1 MHGNRTLFRMQ
12 LEKERLELE
21 KKREEDRRQK
31 MMEAQKIQQSSS
43 IEVPKGQPV
52 PQVTVEVPPKVLEV
66 RGNCSLSRDAV
77 LSRSLV
83 TCVNS
88 SSQVQSQLQHPTNFH
103 LESVRKNQLHQFL
116 NSHGAPVPPHSAPA
130 HNHFNASGSPSAMRH
145 MPGMTSYSMQKDP
158 LLSGRR
164 ILVIIS
170 NQQNDLFSQLF
181 PLAGLTHSPI
191 QQHSL
196 GSSHNLPTTSPS
208 ASALISPGGGEL
220 FTMSNLGLKADSPT
234 VMSKQTP
241 DEVEQ

>member
-1 MHGNRTLFRMQ
+1 MLVQLANRHRVTILGEILAFPLQVLSQDGTWNRTLFRMQ

-21 KKREEDRRQK
+21 KKREEERRQK

-66 RGNCSLSRDAV
+66 CGNIFFHCTRRSV
-77 LSRSLV
+77 LLCSLV
-83 TCVNS
+83 TCFISS

-116 NSHGAPVPPHSAPA
+116 NSHGAPVPSHSAPA

-158 LLSGRR
+158 LLSG
-164 ILVIIS
+164 V
-170 NQQNDLFSQLF
+170 FEF
-181 PLAGLTHSPI
+181 
-191 QQHSL
+191 
-196 GSSHNLPTTSPS
+196 
-208 ASALISPGGGEL
+208 
-220 FTMSNLGLKADSPT
+220 
-234 VMSKQTP
+234 
-241 DEVEQ
+241 